1 MKSNISIIIGREFKE
16 RVAKKSF
23 IVTTILM
30 PVLMLA
36 FMAAPALI
44 MSLSSPENR
53 TLAVIDNSGI
63 VLPALVEHQPEN
75 LVLVPTAEPLDSAI
89 RSDRYNGVLVIGADV
104 AASPKASLYMHDAS
118 SVELESMLASRIE
131 DAVRDQKLKS
141 YNIDNLQQIL
151 DETETNVN
159 LSTIRVDDKGEGE
172 STSSFLSFGI
182 GLFSTFILYM
192 FLLMYGQMVMTSI
205 IEEKSNRVLELVVS
219 SVKPTQLML
228 GKILGVG
235 LVAVVQVIIWAIL
248 LGAMSMIVM
257 PMLVPDAVMS
267 QVNALNAGTLDTASA
282 SVDVDMLQAIS
293 YFGSPVAIL
302 SIFGYLLLFLIGGF
316 LFYASIFAAIGSA
329 VDNIQDASQL
339 QSFAVLPIILA
350 LVFSFTVAQEPN
362 STLAVWLS
370 MIPFTSPMVMLCRIP
385 FSIPGWEIAVSVAI
399 LYLSFVVMAWISGK
413 IYRVGIFMYGKKPNI
428 KYLISWARYK
438 SPAP

>member
-219 SVKPTQLML
+219 SVKPTQLMI

-428 KYLISWARYK
+428 KDLIRWARYK
-438 SPAP
+438 

>member
-1 MKSNISIIIGREFKE
+1 MKSNISIIISREFKE

-36 FMAAPALI
+36 LMVAPALI
-44 MSLSSPENR
+44 MNLSTPDER
-53 TLAVIDNSGI
+53 TIAVIDESGI
-63 VLPALVEHQPEN
+63 VLPNLVENQPDY
-75 LVLVPTAEPLDSAI
+75 LVLAPTAEPLDSAI
-89 RSDRYNGVLVIGADV
+89 RSERYNGVLVIGADV
-104 AASPKASLYMHDAS
+104 AANPKATLYMHDAA
-118 SVELESMLASRIE
+118 SVELEGLLTSQIG
-131 DAVRDQKLKS
+131 DAVRDYRLKS
-141 YNIDNLQQIL
+141 YNIDNIQQIL
-151 DETETNVN
+151 DESEADVN
-159 LSTIRVDDKGEGE
+159 LSTIRVDDEGEGE

-235 LVAVVQVIIWAIL
+235 LVAVVQIIIWALL
-248 LGAMSMIVM
+248 LGAMSMVVM

-267 QVNALNAGTLDTASA
+267 QVNALNAGTLDAASA
-282 SVDVDMLQAIS
+282 SVDMDMLQAIS
-293 YFGSPVAIL
+293 YFGSPAAIL
-302 SIFGYLLLFLIGGF
+302 SLFGYLLLFLIGGF

-339 QSFAVLPIILA
+339 QSFAVIPIILA
-350 LVFSFTVAQEPN
+350 LIFSLTVAQEPN

-385 FSIPGWEIAVSVAI
+385 FSIPAWEIATSLVI
-399 LYLSFVVMAWISGK
+399 LYVSFVVMAWISGK

-428 KYLISWARYK
+428 KDLIRWARYK
-438 SPAP
+438 

>member
-413 IYRVGIFMYGKKPNI
+413 IYRVGIFMYGKKPNFKELWKWI
-428 KYLISWARYK
+428 RY
-438 SPAP
+438 PF

>member
-428 KYLISWARYK
+428 KDLSLIHI
-438 SPAP
+438 

>member
-219 SVKPTQLML
+219 SVMPTQLML

-428 KYLISWARYK
+428 KDLIRWARYK
-438 SPAP
+438 

>member
-1 MKSNISIIIGREFKE
+1 VKSNISIIISREFKE

-36 FMAAPALI
+36 LMVAPALI
-44 MSLSSPENR
+44 MNLSTPDER
-53 TLAVIDNSGI
+53 TIAVIDESGI
-63 VLPALVEHQPEN
+63 ILPNLVENQPDY
-75 LVLVPTAEPLDSAI
+75 LVLAPTAEPLDSAL
-89 RSDRYNGVLVIGADV
+89 RSERYNGVLVIGADV
-104 AASPKASLYMHDAS
+104 AANPKATLYMHDAA
-118 SVELESMLASRIE
+118 SVELEGLLTSQIG
-131 DAVRDQKLKS
+131 DAVRDYRLKS
-141 YNIDNLQQIL
+141 YNIDNIQQIL
-151 DETETNVN
+151 DESEADVN
-159 LSTIRVDDKGEGE
+159 LSTIRVDDEGEGE

-235 LVAVVQVIIWAIL
+235 LVAVVQIVIWALL
-248 LGAMSMIVM
+248 LGAMSMVVM

-267 QVNALNAGTLDTASA
+267 QVNAMNAGTLDAASA
-282 SVDVDMLQAIS
+282 SVDMDMLQAIS
-293 YFGSPVAIL
+293 YFGSPTAIL
-302 SIFGYLLLFLIGGF
+302 SLFGYLLLFLIGGF

-339 QSFAVLPIILA
+339 QSFAVIPIILA
-350 LVFSFTVAQEPN
+350 LIFSLTVAQEPN
-362 STLAVWLS
+362 SSLAVWLS

-385 FSIPGWEIAVSVAI
+385 FSIPAWEIATSLVI
-399 LYLSFVVMAWISGK
+399 LYVSFVVMAWISGK

-428 KYLISWARYK
+428 KDLIRWARYK
-438 SPAP
+438 

>member
-53 TLAVIDNSGI
+53 TLAVIDDSGI

-75 LVLVPTAEPLDSAI
+75 LVLVPTAEPVDSAI

-104 AASPKASLYMHDAS
+104 VASPKASLYMHDAS
-118 SVELESMLASRIE
+118 SVELESMLTSRIE
-131 DAVRDQKLKS
+131 DAVRDYKLKS

-159 LSTIRVDDKGEGE
+159 MSTIRVDDKGEGE

-350 LVFSFTVAQEPN
+350 LVFSLTVAQEPN

-385 FSIPGWEIAVSVAI
+385 FSIPGWEIAASVAI

-428 KYLISWARYK
+428 KDLIRWARYK
-438 SPAP
+438 

>member
-1 MKSNISIIIGREFKE
+1 MVKSNISIIIGREFKE

-428 KYLISWARYK
+428 KDLIRWARYK
-438 SPAP
+438 

>member
-1 MKSNISIIIGREFKE
+1 MKSNISIIISREFKE

-36 FMAAPALI
+36 LMVAPALI
-44 MSLSSPENR
+44 MNLSTPDER
-53 TLAVIDNSGI
+53 TIAVIDESGI
-63 VLPALVEHQPEN
+63 VLPNLVENQPDY
-75 LVLVPTAEPLDSAI
+75 LVLAPTAEPLDSAI
-89 RSDRYNGVLVIGADV
+89 RSERYNGVLVIGADV
-104 AASPKASLYMHDAS
+104 AANPKATLYMHDAA
-118 SVELESMLASRIE
+118 SVELEGLLTSQIG
-131 DAVRDQKLKS
+131 DAVRDYRLKS
-141 YNIDNLQQIL
+141 YNIDNIQQIL
-151 DETETNVN
+151 DESEADVN
-159 LSTIRVDDKGEGE
+159 LSTIRVDDEGEGE

-235 LVAVVQVIIWAIL
+235 LVAVVQIVIWALL
-248 LGAMSMIVM
+248 LGAMSMVVM

-267 QVNALNAGTLDTASA
+267 QVNALNAGTLDAASA
-282 SVDVDMLQAIS
+282 SVDMDMLQAIS
-293 YFGSPVAIL
+293 YFGSPAAIL
-302 SIFGYLLLFLIGGF
+302 SLFGYLLLFLIGGF

-339 QSFAVLPIILA
+339 QSFAVIPIILA
-350 LVFSFTVAQEPN
+350 LIFSLTVAQEPN
-362 STLAVWLS
+362 SSLAVWLS

-385 FSIPGWEIAVSVAI
+385 FSIPAWEIATSLVI
-399 LYLSFVVMAWISGK
+399 LYVSFVVMAWISGK

-428 KYLISWARYK
+428 KDLIRWARYK
-438 SPAP
+438 